1 MKTAN
6 RMAQLA
12 AVVAAAM
19 FLCAAS
25 ALAGDCPELVGVWE
39 DRPAEAV
46 ATSGGYAYV
55 WTGDFFSVVDVSDPG
70 APHAVGELVFPDVV
84 RDIAIS
90 GSHAYVLT
98 SEALWVI
105 DVSTP
110 SSPTLVWYN
119 DGFLGTSGVAV
130 STGYVFVYDSGS
142 DGGPPGSKLVVFDV
156 STPSLPIQEGYCFTG
171 GTFPMG
177 VAASRQYVY
186 VTSGSPMSVVERC
199 ALLSPSSWNPG
210 TRRSAGASG
219 WRWMV
224 TSPMW

>member
-55 WTGDFFSVVDVSDPG
+55 WTATFFSVVDVSDPG

-110 SSPTLVWYN
+110 SSPTLVWYD

-142 DGGPPGSKLVVFDV
+142 DGGPPGSNLVVFDV
-156 STPSLPIQEGYCFTG
+156 STHSLPIQEGYCLRVG
-171 GTFPMG
+171 AFPVG
-177 VAASRQYVY
+177 AAASPAVRV
-186 VTSGSPMSVVERC
+186 RDKR
-199 ALLSPSSWNPG
+199 LSHVGGRHGAPSFPSSWNPG